1 MATMHL
7 APMVLK
13 RLSGLES
20 VPIRH
25 GKEKASQTY
34 KQGALLLFDSGTGH
48 LVEASADPALVQ
60 AVSMLAASGVTAAD
74 VPYLIP
80 RKGMVFEVSM
90 DESGAQG
97 VYALAQTDM
106 GKKYGAAKDS
116 TTGFWYLDQ
125 DETSALVFEIV
136 GFVSA
141 IGDITPRVEVEFTL
155 TAME

>member
-1 MATMHL
+1 MATMRL

-13 RLSGLES
+13 RISGLES

-25 GKEKASQTY
+25 GLEKASQTY

-48 LVEASADPALVQ
+48 LVEASADPTVVQ
-60 AVSMLAASGVTAAD
+60 AVAMIPASGVTLRD
-74 VPYLIP
+74 VPYILP
-80 RKGMVFEVSM
+80 RKGVVFEVSM

-97 VYALAQTDM
+97 VYPLAQTDM

-125 DETSALVFEIV
+125 DETTVLVFEIV

>member
-1 MATMHL
+1 MATLRL
-7 APMVLK
+7 APMVFK
-13 RLSGLES
+13 RLSGPES
-20 VPIRH
+20 IAIQH

-34 KQGALLLFDSGTGH
+34 KQGALLLFDSGTGY
-48 LVEASADPALVQ
+48 LGECGSDPALVQ
-60 AVSMLAASGVTAAD
+60 AVAMIAASGVTARD
-74 VPYLIP
+74 VPYLMP
-80 RKGMVFEVSM
+80 RKGMVFEISM

-125 DETSALVFEIV
+125 DETASPVFEIV